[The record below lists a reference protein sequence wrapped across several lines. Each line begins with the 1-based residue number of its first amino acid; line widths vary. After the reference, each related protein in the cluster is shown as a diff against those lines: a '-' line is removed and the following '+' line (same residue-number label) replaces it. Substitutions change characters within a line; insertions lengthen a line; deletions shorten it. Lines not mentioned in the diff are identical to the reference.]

1 MIDAI
6 RQARMLA
13 RKMQEKLYDGRAT
26 VTESQKVKDEKT
38 KLTSTEEVIVLEDEP
53 CRLSYSNVSTTDQ
66 TESVAKTS
74 QIIKLFMSP
83 ETKIK
88 PGAKITVT
96 QAGVTE
102 TYECSGTPAVYET
115 HQEII
120 LKLAGRFA

>member
-13 RKMQEKLYDGRAT
+13 RKMQEELYDGRAT

-120 LKLAGRFA
+120 L

>member
-1 MIDAI
+1 MSRGLGDVYK
-6 RQARMLA
+6 RQ
-13 RKMQEKLYDGRAT
+13 
-26 VTESQKVKDEKT
+26 VKDEKT

-120 LKLAGRFA
+120 LKLAGRYA